1 LLRYNAAA
9 AMRDT
14 DIVVAAQ
21 LVEAQKRRFK
31 RWLASR
37 APGLEP
43 QRPRKFTVLPM

>member
-9 AMRDT
+9 AMRDA

-31 RWLASR
+31 RGWPAERRNWNHS
-37 APGLEP
+37 AP
-43 QRPRKFTVLPM
+43 